1 MEAMREI
8 ARSYYERASEAAKI
22 SIEESFA
29 KLDVD
34 GDGKICLAEFKKSVS
49 SWLRA
54 EAVFEKLDE
63 DGDGGLNF
71 DEFLCLHYMEKKVEL
86 NKCSV
91 CHELLVGP
99 YFSCLL
105 CIGRRPD
112 SYDLCC
118 SCYRRHDALPEHEH
132 SDHYMKDPHSLL
144 MEFRSRTAAADT
156 SQNKNDIEELREIA
170 KAYYRTA
177 SKEVKDRAR
186 EFYQS
191 MDSDGNGRVDCS
203 EFLDFMS
210 QKISYMQ
217 NLKLFS
223 ALDLD
228 NNGTLDFFEVMTLYY
243 IIKSGRPFCNGDDC
257 GKFISGIFFSCVEC
271 FKNSKTSFD
280 LCSECYRAARYDHN
294 HDGQAQF
301 LDNYTLLQAM
311 RDPTLARES
320 GVNLNE
326 ARTGLVLHTHNSYLT
341 TNEHVHI
348 HNHNAVVP
356 APLISKRKKMLL
368 ALESFELALKIGSI
382 SSTLCAIM

>member
-1 MEAMREI
+1 
-8 ARSYYERASEAAKI
+8 
-22 SIEESFA
+22 
-29 KLDVD
+29 
-34 GDGKICLAEFKKSVS
+34 
-49 SWLRA
+49 
-54 EAVFEKLDE
+54 
-63 DGDGGLNF
+63 
-71 DEFLCLHYMEKKVEL
+71 MEKKVEL

-132 SDHYMKDPHSLL
+132 SDHYMMDPHSLL

-170 KAYYRTA
+170 KAYYRAA

-210 QKISYMQ
+210 QTSNPSSMQ
-217 NLKLFS
+217 KRKLFS

-243 IIKSGRPFCNGDDC
+243 IIKSGRPLCDGDGC
-257 GKFISGIFFSCVEC
+257 GRFILGIFFSCVEC

-280 LCSECYRAARYDHN
+280 LCPDCYRAARYDHN

-301 LDNYTLLQAM
+301 LDNYALLQVM
-311 RDPTLARES
+311 RDPTLTRES

-326 ARTGLVLHTHNSYLT
+326 VNTYGQSVNISELPGGVSLAGSGGGLLSVEGGNGQMAAGLFNNSNVGARTGHDVIHMHNSFLT
-341 TNEHVHI
+341 TNQHIHI
-348 HNHNAVVP
+348 HNHNTVVRE
-356 APLISKRKKMLL
+356 PLISKRKKLLL
-368 ALESFELALKIGSI
+368 ALESFELALKIGTV
-382 SSTLCAIM
+382 SSTVCTIM